1 MESSERSTALPND
14 STSCDDTAA
23 HGSTSDTESAGK
35 THKEKGDVAVNSDTF
50 LLSRYR
56 YAYLFSILAFVT
68 ALSNGALPAIQTY
81 SCAPYGLDTYLLAS
95 TMASIANPVAATLVM
110 LLPSTRLPLVGLTA
124 AAGTLVGAFCF
135 MTAVLSPAPP
145 LQHDIGGDVL
155 IVSCHRFFNSENL
168 GKKRQKIIPCSP
180 KFLCWKI
187 LVPPLTKVRSLTAFT
202 TEAYLAHGKRN

>member
-1 MESSERSTALPND
+1 MMTCLLAFTLLNYLPLAKREHLREKPSSTSEPKTDYLAMESSVRSTALLNG
-14 STSCDDTAA
+14 SISCDDTAA
-23 HGSTSDTESAGK
+23 HASTSDPESAGK

-50 LLSRYR
+50 LSRCR

-124 AAGTLVGAFCF
+124 AAGTLAGAFCF

-155 IVSCHRFFNSENL
+155 IVSCRRFF
-168 GKKRQKIIPCSP
+168 
-180 KFLCWKI
+180 
-187 LVPPLTKVRSLTAFT
+187 
-202 TEAYLAHGKRN
+202 